1 MMLGEKIKEIR
12 KKFGFTQEELAE
24 KLNVSRQAVAKWE
37 TEAGVPDTEN
47 LKALSKLFGTSIDT
61 LLDNKVDIPLMFLHQ
76 EINLKDY
83 GKTRGEQY
91 INLLNKNFDESWKI
105 YSLLWD
111 KKTGIVDEVVGVV
124 TNYLSELPEVFGML
138 KDGQN
143 YFLAVKDNYK
153 LLVDIKNNSLDIKS
167 LNSNINMKKFEF
179 EKKKFSIIT
188 EIKR

>member
-1 MMLGEKIKEIR
+1 MLGEKIKEIR

-37 TEAGVPDTEN
+37 TENGVPDTEN

-83 GKTRGEQY
+83 GKTRAEQY
-91 INLLNKNFDESWKI
+91 LNLLNKNFDESWKI
-105 YSLLWD
+105 YSLSWD

-124 TNYLSELPEVFGML
+124 TNYLSELPEVFSML

-167 LNSNINMKKFEF
+167 LNSNINIKKFEF
-179 EKKKFSIIT
+179 EKKKFFIIT
-188 EIKR
+188 EIQR